1 MTPPDSRRIEAEIF
15 SVGTWNGETFTA
27 ADLEEI
33 ARNFE
38 RLRDQIKPPLKFG
51 HDEGQTLLGQ
61 HDGDPALG
69 WVEALRVEAEKLVA
83 TFAGVPEVVVEAIRS
98 GRYRRVSAELYLDV
112 RQRGERLGKAL
123 KAVALLGADLPAI
136 TNLEDLTTFL
146 TERPAQG
153 LQVGPGRVF
162 TLDLI
167 PGRTQERTPGRTTG
181 HPAPEAAAPQPEE
194 NPMAAASP
202 PPEAELAELRA
213 YKAEQERLREQ
224 GFTERRALAW
234 QALRENALAFCE
246 EQVRAGRL
254 SPALQQRLAGEL
266 ARQQGTFSADGRL
279 RVSFEW
285 VRDFIRQVPPLLPQG
300 EAAQAVPPAEPA
312 DAIENPSAEL
322 ARLAT
327 LKMAELNLTYA
338 RAAEYVLRTSP
349 ALARAYREFVLNPSQ
364 GA

>member
-1 MTPPDSRRIEAEIF
+1 MPETYRIEAEIF

-61 HDGDPALG
+61 RDGDPALG
-69 WVEALRVEAEKLVA
+69 WVETLRVEAGKLVA
-83 TFAGVPEVVVEAIRS
+83 AFAGVPEVVCEAIRA

-136 TNLEDLTTFL
+136 TNLEDLTAFL
-146 TERPAQG
+146 TERPARG

-162 TLDLI
+162 TLDLVPQRI
-167 PGRTQERTPGRTTG
+167 PDRTPS
-181 HPAPEAAAPQPEE
+181 HPAPEAAVPPPEE
-194 NPMAAASP
+194 MPMAAP
-202 PPEAELAELRA
+202 PLPPDTELAELRA
-213 YKAEQERLREQ
+213 YKAQQERLREQ
-224 GFTERRALAW
+224 DFAERRSLAW
-234 QALRENALAFCE
+234 RSLRESTLAFCE

-254 SPALQQRLAGEL
+254 PPALRERLAGEL
-266 ARQQGTFSADGRL
+266 ARQEGTFSEDGRL

-300 EAAQAVPPAEPA
+300 EAAQAIAPAEPA
-312 DAIENPSAEL
+312 ERIENPSAEL
-322 ARLAT
+322 ARQAT